1 MIIHIE
7 DVKFILSLAKSNLS
21 NYGTNSLGKL
31 QKISDK
37 DVFDNQKK
45 DFDIINNDKKKNS

>member
-7 DVKFILSLAKSNLS
+7 DVKFILLLAKSNLS
-21 NYGTNSLGKL
+21 NYGTNSLGNL